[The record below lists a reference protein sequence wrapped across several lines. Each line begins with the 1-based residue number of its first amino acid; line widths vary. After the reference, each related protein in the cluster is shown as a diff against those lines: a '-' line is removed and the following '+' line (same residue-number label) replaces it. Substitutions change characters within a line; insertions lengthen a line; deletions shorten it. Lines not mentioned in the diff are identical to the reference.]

1 MVKQETKQAAK
12 QETKTITKTPV
23 KVNQTIIVDGT
34 NLIAGRMC
42 SHVAKLLLQGNRVSI
57 VNTENIMISGNRD
70 AIIKSYR
77 KFLEI
82 ASINNPKFGP
92 FHPRRPDTIITKMVR
107 GMLPKT
113 KSSGQTALKRLRAYL
128 GVPNELRSLARTQF
142 EDAKITKPSPYYTSV
157 GELGRMVGWH
167 E

>member
-1 MVKQETKQAAK
+1 VSKTQTKA
-12 QETKTITKTPV
+12 
-23 KVNQTIIVDGT
+23 NQTIIVDGT
-34 NLIAGRMC
+34 NLIAGRLC
-42 SHVAKLLLQGNRVSI
+42 SHVAKLLLQGNRVAI
-57 VNTENIMISGNRD
+57 INTENIMISGKRES
-70 AIIKSYR
+70 IIESYR

-113 KSSGQTALKRLRAYL
+113 KSSGKAALKRLRTYL
-128 GVPNELRSLARTQF
+128 GVPNELHSLERTQF
-142 EDAKITKPSPYYTSV
+142 DDAKITKPSPYYTSM
-157 GELGRMVGWH
+157 GELGRMIGWH

>member
-1 MVKQETKQAAK
+1 MAKQKTETKL
-12 QETKTITKTPV
+12 EV
-23 KVNQTIIVDGT
+23 RENQTIIVDGT
-34 NLIAGRMC
+34 NLIAGRLC
-42 SHVAKLLLQGNRVSI
+42 SHVAKLLLTGNKVSI
-57 VNTENIMISGNRD
+57 VNSENIMISGNRE

-113 KSSGQTALKRLRAYL
+113 KPSGKTALKRLRAYL
-128 GVPNELRSLARTQF
+128 GVPNELKSLTRTQF
-142 EDAKITKPSPYYTSV
+142 EDAKIRKPAPYYTSM

>member
-1 MVKQETKQAAK
+1 MVKQQVETKIK
-12 QETKTITKTPV
+12 PKTSP
-23 KVNQTIIVDGT
+23 TIIVDGT
-34 NLIAGRMC
+34 NLIAGRLC
-42 SHVAKLLLQGNRVSI
+42 SHVAKLLLEGNKVAI
-57 VNTENIMISGNRD
+57 VNSENIMISGNRKS
-70 AIIKSYR
+70 IIESYR

-107 GMLPKT
+107 GMLPKK
-113 KSSGQTALKRLRAYL
+113 KSSGKTALKRLRAYL
-128 GVPNELRSLARTQF
+128 GIPNELRSLTRTQF
-142 EDAKITKPSPYYTSV
+142 DDAKIRKPSPYYTSV